1 MTTAHKP
8 IWIVTGPRGV
18 GKTRFCLN
26 LVRVANQRGLS
37 TNGLICPPAYE
48 GETKTAIHLLDLH
61 TNQQRILAR
70 VRDHNTAV
78 ISTDH
83 WVFDQ
88 EVLEWGNQILTQI
101 EPCDLLIIDELG
113 PLEFKRGLGWQSA
126 FVVLEQQNY
135 DSAVVVIRP
144 ELIINALT
152 CWKGSKILEVP
163 PILDA
168 EKELELHQL
177 ILAF

>member
-26 LVRVANQRGLS
+26 LVLGANQRGLS

-70 VRDHNTAV
+70 VRDHDTAA

-88 EVLEWGNQILTQI
+88 EVLDWGNQILNQI

-113 PLEFKRGLGWQSA
+113 PLEFTRGLGWQNA
-126 FVVLEQQNY
+126 FAVLEQKHY
-135 DSAVVVIRP
+135 GAAVVVIRP
-144 ELIINALT
+144 ELINEALSR
-152 CWKGSKILEVP
+152 WKDAMILEIP
-163 PILDA
+163 PNLEA
-168 EKELELHQL
+168 EKELELHQM
-177 ILAF
+177 ILSF